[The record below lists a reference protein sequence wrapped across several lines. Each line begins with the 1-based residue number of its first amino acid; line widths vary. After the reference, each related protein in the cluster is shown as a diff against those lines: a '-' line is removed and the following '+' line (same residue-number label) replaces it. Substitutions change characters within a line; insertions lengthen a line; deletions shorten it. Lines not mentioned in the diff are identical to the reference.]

1 MKVVGM
7 NLGSLARAAGA
18 GVLFVTALS
27 ACRGNPQAEPQAT
40 QLAAVAN
47 DSVGVAGAALS
58 YPAAQRGA
66 HVDRYHGESIDD
78 PYRWLEDLDAAPT
91 RAWIDA
97 QNRLAQPYLER
108 APTHAWFKKRLT
120 QLWNYERYGVPM
132 KEGGRYFWLRNDGLQ
147 NQSVLYV
154 AESLDAAPRP
164 LIDPNQLSKDATI
177 SMSDFEVSP
186 DGKLVAYSLSDGGTD
201 WDTWHVRD
209 VATGKDLADVLRYTK
224 FTGVTWERDSQ
235 GFYYS
240 RYPQLGGQL
249 GGEAG
254 GKGDDSKQVSIYRHR
269 IGEPQSADR
278 HIYSVTDHATRNPY
292 SVLTEDGRFL
302 IIDLFDSYAVNGVY
316 YIEMKPASG
325 TGGSGPTQGAAA
337 PVVRLL
343 DEWQAQYSFLG
354 NRGPELFFLT
364 TDNAPRGRIIAIDT
378 ASPARERWREVVPQG
393 ADVLDS
399 AHYIGGSFV
408 LSYLHDAH
416 AQVKVVDASG
426 KARPDLELP
435 GLGKVEGF
443 TGSQDDPETFF
454 SYTDYLTPAAIY
466 RYDVSKQKLD
476 VFRRPR
482 VEADTSVY
490 QTEQVFYRSK
500 DGTRVPMFITRR
512 KDFVKNG
519 TAPVLL
525 YGYGGFNSAQIPAFS
540 ASVLAWLE
548 AGGVY
553 AVANL
558 RGGSEYGEDWHE
570 AGTRL
575 KKQNVFDDFIAAAQ
589 YLIAERY
596 TSKQRIAALGRSNG
610 GLLVGAVITQRP
622 DLFAAALPAVGV
634 LDMLRYHTAS
644 ANARQWSSDYGLS
657 ENADEYR
664 ALRAYSPYH
673 NVKPGACYP
682 PTLVTTADHDDRVVP
697 WHSFKFA
704 AALQAAQSC
713 ANPVL
718 IRIETRAGHGAG
730 KPVWMQIEDIANQWS
745 FLTQH
750 LRMTP
755 GTVRAASS
763 Q

>member
-1 MKVVGM
+1 MKVCGKS
-7 NLGSLARAAGA
+7 LGFLARAAGA
-18 GVLFVTALS
+18 LVLFVTAFV
-27 ACRGNPQAEPQAT
+27 ACRGNPQAESQVSK
-40 QLAAVAN
+40 LAPADTESAAADSTRVASL
-47 DSVGVAGAALS
+47 DAKSAPLS
-58 YPAAQRGA
+58 YPAAVRGT
-66 HVDRYHGESIDD
+66 HVDRYHGESVDD
-78 PYRWLEDLDAAPT
+78 PYRWLEELDAPPT

-108 APTHAWFKKRLT
+108 APSHAWFKKRLT
-120 QLWNYERYGVPM
+120 QLWNYERYGVPV

-154 AESLDAAPRP
+154 ADSLAATPRP

-186 DGKLVAYSLSDGGTD
+186 DGRLVAYSLSDGGTD
-201 WDTWHVRD
+201 WDSWHVRD
-209 VATGKDLADVLRYTK
+209 VVTGKDLPDVLRYTK
-224 FTGVTWERDSQ
+224 FTGVSWERDSK

-240 RYPQLGGQL
+240 RYPELGA
-249 GGEAG
+249 AG
-254 GKGDDSKQVSIYRHR
+254 SGKGDDSKQVSIYRHR
-269 IGEPQSADR
+269 IGEPQSSDR
-278 HIYSVTDHATRNPY
+278 QIYAVTDHPTRNPY
-292 SVLTEDGRFL
+292 GVLTEDGRFL

-316 YIEMKPASG
+316 YVEMAASG
-325 TGGSGPTQGAAA
+325 SATPR
-337 PVVRLL
+337 VVRLL
-343 DEWQAQYSFLG
+343 DEWKAQYTFLG
-354 NRGPELFFLT
+354 NRGAELFFLT
-364 TDNAPRGRIIAIDT
+364 TDDAPRGRVIAIDT
-378 ASPARERWREVVPQG
+378 ANPARERWREVVPQ
-393 ADVLDS
+393 AEDVLGT

-416 AQVKVVDASG
+416 AQVKVVDAAG
-426 KARPDLELP
+426 RPRPDLSLP

-466 RYDVSKQKLD
+466 RYDVATQKLD

-490 QTEQVFYRSK
+490 VTEQVFYRSK

-519 TAPVLL
+519 SAPVLL

-575 KKQNVFDDFIAAAQ
+575 KKQNVFDDFIAAAE

-704 AALQAAQSC
+704 AALQAAQGC

-730 KPVWMQIEDIANQWS
+730 KPVWMQIEDIANQWA

-750 LRMTP
+750 LQMTP
-755 GTVRAASS
+755 AGTMRAATS